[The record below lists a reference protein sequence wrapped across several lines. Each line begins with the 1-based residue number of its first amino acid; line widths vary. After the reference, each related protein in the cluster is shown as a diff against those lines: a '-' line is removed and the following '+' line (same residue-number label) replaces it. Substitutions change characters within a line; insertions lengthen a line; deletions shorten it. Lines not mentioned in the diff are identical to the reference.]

1 MTYKEYYKGFLI
13 AIWQDY
19 TFPKPN
25 NWIYG
30 VYVDFDAWLCK
41 GYVGT
46 DFETAQRNAK
56 YEVMAYIALERIPT
70 PHQIGSMQ
78 ASQGGSVMH
87 STWHRS
93 ERLWYYQQGDG
104 SWIPETQMTSQNE
117 GQQRSR
123 FGL

>member
-13 AIWQDY
+13 EIWQDY
-19 TFPKPN
+19 TFSKPN

-30 VYVDFDAWLCK
+30 VHVDFDAWLRK
-41 GYVGT
+41 GSVGT

-56 YEVMAYIALERIPT
+56 YEVMAYIALERIPA
-70 PHQIGSMQ
+70 PQLPVGSIQ
-78 ASQGGSVMH
+78 ASQRVMH
-87 STWHRS
+87 STWYRS